1 MDIGKLSPGERII
14 AGAGVALVVD
24 SFLPWFRYCLA
35 IGNVGMLRIHQ
46 PCASRTA
53 WANTLSVLAL
63 LLAIAMVAQVA
74 VHHFSTVRLSSPG
87 TMSWGQAHLFAGF
100 AVLALVVLQ
109 SLAGYHPFGISW
121 HRAFG
126 IYVGLV
132 CAAGLAYG
140 GMVRSREPEPTAEG

>member
-1 MDIGKLSPGERII
+1 MDIGKLSRGERII
-14 AGAGVALVVD
+14 GGAGVLLFAD

-35 IGNVGMLRIHQ
+35 IGNVGVLSIHQ
-46 PCASRTA
+46 PCASRGA
-53 WANTLSVLAL
+53 WTNTLSVLAL
-63 LLAIAMVAQVA
+63 LVAIAMVAQIG
-74 VHHFSTVRLSSPG
+74 VHHFSTARMSAPG

-109 SLAGYHPFGISW
+109 SLAGYHPYGISW

-140 GMVRSREPEPTAEG
+140 GMVRSREPEPTPEG